1 MKMGTYNNITLH
13 VTSCSTTLT
22 IKIAESHD
30 VTHIT
35 LSFWCVNLKQI
46 SCQIYIGQIGQSIC
60 KS

>member
-35 LSFWCVNLKQI
+35 LSF
-46 SCQIYIGQIGQSIC
+46 
-60 KS
+60 